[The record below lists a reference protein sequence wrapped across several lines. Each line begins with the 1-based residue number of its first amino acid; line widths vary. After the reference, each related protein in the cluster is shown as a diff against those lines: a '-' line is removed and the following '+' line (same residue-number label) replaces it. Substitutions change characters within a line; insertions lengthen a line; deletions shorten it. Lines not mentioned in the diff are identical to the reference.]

1 MSGGRFQAMSGS
13 KTVISAAGA
22 VVAALAASAC
32 CIGPLV
38 LAVLGL
44 GGAAS
49 ALALAPYRPWLLGAS
64 FLLLGAAFYLTYRR
78 PAACAPDEACAVP
91 RLRQGR
97 LLLWLATLVVLL
109 AAASPLLSSRPAG
122 SSAPE
127 AAPVKTALAI
137 QGMSCGACVS
147 RVNLQLKKT
156 RGVTA
161 YEVSLEKG
169 TAEVAYDPALTGP
182 AAIAASVSETGFRAA
197 VKDPEETRMPAPQAP

>member
-1 MSGGRFQAMSGS
+1 MSGS
-13 KTVISAAGA
+13 KTLISAAGA

-32 CIGPLV
+32 CIGPLL

-64 FLLLGAAFYLTYRR
+64 FLLLGAAFYLAYRR
-78 PAACAPDEACAVP
+78 PAGAGAPGEACATP
-91 RLRQGR
+91 RLGRGR
-97 LLLWLATLVVLL
+97 LLLWLATFVVLV
-109 AAASPLLSSRPAG
+109 AAAFPLLSSRPAG
-122 SSAPE
+122 SSAP
-127 AAPVKTALAI
+127 AAVPAKTALAI

-156 RGVTA
+156 RGVSA

-182 AAIAASVSETGFRAA
+182 AAIAAALSETGFRAT
-197 VKDPEETRMPAPQAP
+197 VKDPDETLIPAPRIP

>member
-1 MSGGRFQAMSGS
+1 MSGS

-32 CIGPLV
+32 CIGPFV

-49 ALALAPYRPWLLGAS
+49 VLALAPYRPWLLGAS

-78 PAACAPDEACAVP
+78 PAAACAPDEACAVP

-97 LLLWLATLVVLL
+97 LLLWLATLVVFL
-109 AAASPLLSSRPAG
+109 AATLPLLSSRPAG

-127 AAPVKTALAI
+127 AAPAKTALAI

-197 VKDPEETRMPAPQAP
+197 VKDPDETRSHTRETP

>member
-1 MSGGRFQAMSGS
+1 MGGRGLRAMSGS

-32 CIGPLV
+32 CIGPFV

-64 FLLLGAAFYLTYRR
+64 FLLLGASFYLTYRR
-78 PAACAPDEACAVP
+78 PAVCAPAEACAVP

-109 AAASPLLSSRPAG
+109 AATFTLLSSRPAG
-122 SSAPE
+122 
-127 AAPVKTALAI
+127 T
-137 QGMSCGACVS
+137 
-147 RVNLQLKKT
+147 
-156 RGVTA
+156 
-161 YEVSLEKG
+161 
-169 TAEVAYDPALTGP
+169 
-182 AAIAASVSETGFRAA
+182 
-197 VKDPEETRMPAPQAP
+197 

>member
-1 MSGGRFQAMSGS
+1 MNGS
-13 KTVISAAGA
+13 KTLISAAGA

-49 ALALAPYRPWLLGAS
+49 ALALAPYRPWLLGVS

-78 PAACAPDEACAVP
+78 PAGACAPGEACVTP
-91 RLRQGR
+91 RTRRGR
-97 LLLWLATLVVLL
+97 LLLWIATIVVLL
-109 AAASPLLSSRPAG
+109 AAAFPLLSSRPAG
-122 SSAPE
+122 GRAPA
-127 AAPVKTALAI
+127 AAPARTTLAI

-147 RVNLQLKKT
+147 RVSLKLKQT
-156 RGVTA
+156 RGVSA
-161 YEVSLEKG
+161 CEVSLEKG

-182 AAIAASVSETGFRAA
+182 AAIAAAVSETGFRATVHEPGDA
-197 VKDPEETRMPAPQAP
+197 PLPAAEDP